1 MWPAPRRC
9 AELLCGNPPS
19 KPRCELPSTVIAHAR
34 GRAWA
39 LVPQVWLCA
48 FERQIVATT
57 DQTVSGVQ
65 GRYANAL
72 FQLATEANRVEA
84 VGTELA
90 QFQNTIEAS
99 PELKRLVLSPVYSA
113 QDQIAALEGIGAG
126 LSEMTLNF
134 LKLVAKNRRLAAI
147 SAIIA
152 TYQVLH
158 ATAKG
163 EVQAEA
169 ISSQEMSTGQII
181 DLKEA
186 LKASIGRDV
195 QLSTKVDASILGGLI
210 VKVGSRMLD
219 NSLKTKLSNLKIAM
233 KGTG

>member
-1 MWPAPRRC
+1 MP
-9 AELLCGNPPS
+9 
-19 KPRCELPSTVIAHAR
+19 H
-34 GRAWA
+34 
-39 LVPQVWLCA
+39 VWLCA

-99 PELKRLVLSPVYSA
+99 PELKRLVLSPIYSA